1 MEYNKIGRLYSRKN
15 GWENG
20 IPVKSFNSSLLDNL
34 PSIDLQDKTGNYI
47 YNYLKKNNLEN
58 DYEKLFIESNIY
70 NNWYFYYGELISITS
85 TEGL

>member
-34 PSIDLQDKTGNYI
+34 PPIDLQDKTGNYI

-58 DYEKLFIESNIY
+58 DYKKLFIESKIY

>member
-1 MEYNKIGRLYSRKN
+1 MENNKIGRLYSRKN
-15 GWENG
+15 GWING
-20 IPVKSFNSSLLDNL
+20 ILVKSFNSSLCDNL

-58 DYEKLFIESNIY
+58 DYKKLFIESKIY